1 MLPSQN
7 VVESRA
13 VSKYY
18 YYQVSD
24 YHDPETFEPK
34 PNAEGQIAA
43 AQEYSYIAVSDTPV
57 GDYKPDYDTHKVRSI
72 NVKQS
77 NYFNAI

>member
-1 MLPSQN
+1 
-7 VVESRA
+7 V
-13 VSKYY
+13 
-18 YYQVSD
+18 
-24 YHDPETFEPK
+24 TFEPK

-43 AQEYSYIAVSDTPV
+43 AQEYSYIAVSDTPID
-57 GDYKPDYDTHKVRSI
+57 DYKPDYDTHKVRSI